1 MGLDFTHGS
10 NFPKDVLRKFNRKVH
25 PSADSGHFTMVVSFG
40 RANFKLEEDLVSIA
54 LEAAIGAF
62 CGETKVSLIKDRV
75 FSFCVSSKAV
85 GFHILKLRKFSCPQ
99 FKCYFHLWGRGGPHW
114 EREFVMW
121 QKESDK
127 EWTIV
132 SPNKKRL
139 QLGLSAL
146 QKGKPASIIHSANP
160 SRKGLTFADSISY
173 VACLGYRDHNGEVS
187 RKDSIGPLNIGTS
200 SAISVEPRLGSRER
214 VSDPDKEF
222 EALIDDMAFQVWKCS
237 KCLSMGH
244 VTKACTNLIRC
255 RACYNYGHIRKNC
268 LNNNR
273 KGKQCW
279 IPKKVISGQFNLD
292 TTESSPAV
300 SPSPEPF
307 SPRQSTPSD
316 TPPVPPASP
325 SICNLQPPPPM
336 AAYEIN
342 PTPWVPNGQQVLDG
356 GPTRLPQTFYTPS
369 ETPPR
374 CHDLFCIAYVEP
386 QQQATN
392 HQLRGQV
399 RDFLE
404 NQLRIGVEDF

>member
-1 MGLDFTHGS
+1 
-10 NFPKDVLRKFNRKVH
+10 
-25 PSADSGHFTMVVSFG
+25 
-40 RANFKLEEDLVSIA
+40 
-54 LEAAIGAF
+54 
-62 CGETKVSLIKDRV
+62 
-75 FSFCVSSKAV
+75 
-85 GFHILKLRKFSCPQ
+85 
-99 FKCYFHLWGRGGPHW
+99 
-114 EREFVMW
+114 MW

-200 SAISVEPRLGSRER
+200 SAISVEPQLGSRER

-237 KCLSMGH
+237 KCFSMGH

-279 IPKKVISGQFNLD
+279 IPKKVISG
-292 TTESSPAV
+292 
-300 SPSPEPF
+300 
-307 SPRQSTPSD
+307 
-316 TPPVPPASP
+316 
-325 SICNLQPPPPM
+325 
-336 AAYEIN
+336 
-342 PTPWVPNGQQVLDG
+342 
-356 GPTRLPQTFYTPS
+356 
-369 ETPPR
+369 
-374 CHDLFCIAYVEP
+374 
-386 QQQATN
+386 
-392 HQLRGQV
+392 
-399 RDFLE
+399 
-404 NQLRIGVEDF
+404 